1 MYNLNIE
8 NEKCSVCGGRIIKTP
23 EGELVC
29 SSCGLVKGHELMEP
43 EYTLSAIE
51 TNRVRYV
58 SYVYTD
64 KASVVY
70 GVGSKIN
77 AKQSNNNIKRLNN
90 YDKKIKI
97 EDSGRIIEKRILSS
111 MELVASK
118 LEIPNDVLK
127 RSIIIYAKTLRI
139 LNREKKKISGVNKY
153 ALSAASLITAV
164 WESGQMKPLTLSEIA
179 DLYKELG
186 HRVDNRNIAWALI
199 HTRKMM
205 QRHVTLNERI
215 QVYIDR
221 ITSQLYI
228 NTSMRIKIRRVIRG
242 MDLNTYIQSI
252 RKKALEILN
261 SLSLNVY
268 QSKNPYI
275 IAASLIYIAEKIV
288 SKELKTRSL
297 FSHRILSTI
306 TGLSDYSIRDNAQN
320 ILSYLGIKI
329 NTSSTRRIREV
340 YPDTS

>member
-1 MYNLNIE
+1 
-8 NEKCSVCGGRIIKTP
+8 
-23 EGELVC
+23 
-29 SSCGLVKGHELMEP
+29 
-43 EYTLSAIE
+43 
-51 TNRVRYV
+51 
-58 SYVYTD
+58 
-64 KASVVY
+64 
-70 GVGSKIN
+70 
-77 AKQSNNNIKRLNN
+77 
-90 YDKKIKI
+90 
-97 EDSGRIIEKRILSS
+97 
-111 MELVASK
+111 
-118 LEIPNDVLK
+118 
-127 RSIIIYAKTLRI
+127 
-139 LNREKKKISGVNKY
+139 
-153 ALSAASLITAV
+153 
-164 WESGQMKPLTLSEIA
+164 MKPLTLSEIA

>member
-8 NEKCSVCGGRIIKTP
+8 NERCSVCGGKIIKTP
-23 EGELVC
+23 EGEFVC
-29 SSCGLVKGHELMEP
+29 SSCGLVKGHELTEP
-43 EYTLSAIE
+43 EYTLNMREANS
-51 TNRVRYV
+51 VGYV
-58 SYVYTD
+58 SHVYTD
-64 KASVVY
+64 NMSVVY

-77 AKQSNNNIKRLNN
+77 DKQLDNSIKRLNN
-90 YDKKIKI
+90 YDKKIKL
-97 EDSGRIIEKRILSS
+97 ETSGRIIEKRILNS

-118 LEIPNDVLK
+118 LDVPTDVLK

-139 LNREKKKISGVNKY
+139 LNKEKKKVSGINRY

-164 WESGQMKPLTLSEIA
+164 WENGQIKPLTLSEIA

-199 HTRKMM
+199 HTRKVM
-205 QRHVTLNERI
+205 QRRVTLNERI

-228 NTSMRIKIRRVIRG
+228 NTSVRIKIRRIMRNIN
-242 MDLNTYIQSI
+242 LNTYIQSI
-252 RKKALEILN
+252 RKKAFEILD
-261 SLSLNVY
+261 SLNPSVY

-275 IAASLIYIAEKIV
+275 IAASLIYVAEKII

-297 FSHRILSTI
+297 FSHRILSTV

-329 NTSSTRRIREV
+329 NTSPTRRTRETYSEV
-340 YPDTS
+340 S

>member
-1 MYNLNIE
+1 
-8 NEKCSVCGGRIIKTP
+8 
-23 EGELVC
+23 
-29 SSCGLVKGHELMEP
+29 
-43 EYTLSAIE
+43 
-51 TNRVRYV
+51 
-58 SYVYTD
+58 
-64 KASVVY
+64 
-70 GVGSKIN
+70 
-77 AKQSNNNIKRLNN
+77 
-90 YDKKIKI
+90 
-97 EDSGRIIEKRILSS
+97 
-111 MELVASK
+111 
-118 LEIPNDVLK
+118 
-127 RSIIIYAKTLRI
+127 
-139 LNREKKKISGVNKY
+139 
-153 ALSAASLITAV
+153 
-164 WESGQMKPLTLSEIA
+164 
-179 DLYKELG
+179 
-186 HRVDNRNIAWALI
+186 
-199 HTRKMM
+199 
-205 QRHVTLNERI
+205 
-215 QVYIDR
+215 
-221 ITSQLYI
+221 
-228 NTSMRIKIRRVIRG
+228 